1 MLNVEQLLEL
11 EERVRNTLSEKLEQI
26 LSNLNRSGKL
36 EEALELLGLSN
47 LLQHDYSYK
56 PYRTGKIF
64 IVGQSD
70 VRKNQLLGVI
80 KELGFDKNRF
90 EFCLEYD
97 EVKRFNFSKLFYKP
111 ENTLVLVGP
120 MPHKTVGSGDYS
132 SAIAAIEQKEGSPNV
147 IRCGNNSLKITKQ
160 SIRDALQ
167 KALASGIVVP
177 DII

>member
-11 EERVRNTLSEKLEQI
+11 EERLRNTLSEKLEQI

-36 EEALELLGLSN
+36 EEALELLGLSD
-47 LLQHDYSYK
+47 LLQPDYSYK

-80 KELGFDKNRF
+80 KEVGFDKNRF

-97 EVKRFNFSKLFYKP
+97 EVKRFNFSKLFY
-111 ENTLVLVGP
+111 
-120 MPHKTVGSGDYS
+120 
-132 SAIAAIEQKEGSPNV
+132 
-147 IRCGNNSLKITKQ
+147 SLKT
-160 SIRDALQ
+160 RLF
-167 KALASGIVVP
+167 
-177 DII
+177 

>member
-11 EERVRNTLSEKLEQI
+11 EERLRNTLSEKLEQI

-36 EEALELLGLSN
+36 EEALELLGLSD
-47 LLQHDYSYK
+47 LLQPDYSYK

-132 SAIAAIEQKEGSPNV
+132 SAIEQKEGSPNV
-147 IRCGNNSLKITKQ
+147 IRCGSNSLKITKQ

-167 KALASGIVVP
+167 KALALGIV
-177 DII
+177 IA